1 MNHVSLLG
9 HITKDPE
16 VRTTQGG
23 MAWARFVVAVNRRM
37 SVEKRKQAQANG
49 QPTADFISCVAW
61 DKTAELVERS
71 FKKGDAILLE
81 GRITTGNYERDG
93 QRVFT
98 TDVTV
103 ERLHFLPKSRESAA
117 PIATAAR
124 RDEPFYP
131 VDHDE
136 IPFM

>member
-103 ERLHFLPKSRESAA
+103 ERLYFLPKSRESAA
-117 PIATAAR
+117 PIAPAAR